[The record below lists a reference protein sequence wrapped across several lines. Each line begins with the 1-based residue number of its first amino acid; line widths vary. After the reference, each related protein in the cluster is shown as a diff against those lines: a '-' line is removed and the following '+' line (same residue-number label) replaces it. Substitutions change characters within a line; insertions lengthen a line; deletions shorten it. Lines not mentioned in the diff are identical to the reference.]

1 MRFPQ
6 PTATSLVPMPCLF
19 HASKRKRYRVFS
31 AHEKEE
37 DDPYFQ
43 AAMERASLRFQETLR
58 PGMILHTAV
67 LYPLFIDPYIRCL
80 LPPDIQMDVNQ
91 DSHEH
96 CLATKFI
103 DDKLLCTIQNDDG
116 LRQVVLLTDGMD
128 TRPYRLKWPSST
140 ILFDASPDRIF
151 RRSIKKLEEVGAKIP
166 RSCFFI
172 HVAYETSDIQ
182 QLLRNKGFN
191 GARPSLWVFQGL
203 PIMTLANFKD
213 ILGAVSNLAMKGCL
227 FFGELPSWLVETEI
241 GIKSTRTKWMDKL
254 FMSHGLKVKM
264 IEHDE
269 VARNLGKESAPGDH
283 KNILFV
289 AEQLQFSDDQMEIWR
304 REFQRIEEEGD
315 EEGFEEL

>member
-1 MRFPQ
+1 MNN
-6 PTATSLVPMPCLF
+6 
-19 HASKRKRYRVFS
+19 
-31 AHEKEE
+31 
-37 DDPYFQ
+37 
-43 AAMERASLRFQETLR
+43 
-58 PGMILHTAV
+58 
-67 LYPLFIDPYIRCL
+67 PLFIDPYIRCL

-91 DSHEH
+91 DLHEH

-103 DDKLLCTIQNDDG
+103 DDILLSEIENNDG

-128 TRPYRLKWPSST
+128 TRPYRLNWPAST
-140 ILFDASPDRIF
+140 ILFDVSPDTIF
-151 RRSIKKLEEVGAKIP
+151 RRSIKKLEGHPASEDLKVI
-166 RSCFFI
+166 
-172 HVAYETSDIQ
+172 
-182 QLLRNKGFN
+182 
-191 GARPSLWVFQGL
+191 GL

-213 ILGAVSNLAMKGCL
+213 ILGAVSSLAMKGCL

-241 GIKSTRTKWMDKL
+241 GFKSTRTKWMDKL
-254 FMSHGLKVKM
+254 FVSHGLKVKM
-264 IEHDE
+264 IKHDE

>member
-1 MRFPQ
+1 
-6 PTATSLVPMPCLF
+6 MPCLF

-31 AHEKEE
+31 TLEKEE
-37 DDPYFQ
+37 DDPYFH
-43 AAMERASLRFQETLR
+43 AAVERASL
-58 PGMILHTAV
+58 H
-67 LYPLFIDPYIRCL
+67 PLFIDPYIRCL

-91 DSHEH
+91 DLHEH
-96 CLATKFI
+96 CLGTKFI
-103 DDKLLCTIQNDDG
+103 DDKLLSIIQNNDG

-128 TRPYRLKWPSST
+128 TRPHRLNWPAST
-140 ILFDASPDRIF
+140 MLFDVSPDRIF

-166 RSCFFI
+166 RSCLFI
-172 HVAYETSDIQ
+172 HVPYETSDIQ

-213 ILGAVSNLAMKGCL
+213 ILGAVSSLAMKGCL

-241 GIKSTRTKWMDKL
+241 GVKSTRTKWMDKL
-254 FMSHGLKVKM
+254 FVSHGLKVKM
-264 IEHDE
+264 IKHDE

>member
-1 MRFPQ
+1 MELLLMRFPK
-6 PTATSLVPMPCLF
+6 PTATSPVRPIPCLF
-19 HASKRKRYRVFS
+19 LASKRNRYRVFS
-31 AHEKEE
+31 ALEKEE

-80 LPPDIQMDVNQ
+80 LPPDIQMDVNHGL
-91 DSHEH
+91 HEH
-96 CLATKFI
+96 CLATKFL
-103 DDKLLCTIQNDDG
+103 DDKLLSTIQNDDG
-116 LRQVVLLTDGMD
+116 LRQ
-128 TRPYRLKWPSST
+128 
-140 ILFDASPDRIF
+140 
-151 RRSIKKLEEVGAKIP
+151 
-166 RSCFFI
+166 
-172 HVAYETSDIQ
+172 
-182 QLLRNKGFN
+182 
-191 GARPSLWVFQGL
+191 
-203 PIMTLANFKD
+203 
-213 ILGAVSNLAMKGCL
+213 
-227 FFGELPSWLVETEI
+227 
-241 GIKSTRTKWMDKL
+241 STRTKWMDKL

-264 IEHDE
+264 IKHDE